1 MRLLLL
7 TVSAL
12 LVAIPHASA
21 APSDVAFALV
31 PVHHAHDPW
40 QIAWTKEANDAQP
53 AAKSVSLDVP
63 PDTPADAAPSADEAQ
78 RPRRPVAVE
87 YSDAYRKRLKI
98 HKYASFAMLPLF
110 GAELALGQSL
120 YNSSAN
126 VGAKRAAHGFI
137 GAGIVGLFAVDT
149 VTGAWNMFGE
159 SRKDPNHRTLKLVHG
174 LLMMAADVGF
184 LATEASGPNSRSA
197 RHALTFE
204 TDKVTHRNIAI
215 ASMSVATFSYLLMLI
230 GNR

>member
-1 MRLLLL
+1 MRLFVTFL
-7 TVSAL
+7 SAA
-12 LVAIPHASA
+12 LVAAASPTASA
-21 APSDVAFALV
+21 SPEFSLAPVQHAKDVWHV
-31 PVHHAHDPW
+31 SWTTPDPV
-40 QIAWTKEANDAQP
+40 
-53 AAKSVSLDVP
+53 
-63 PDTPADAAPSADEAQ
+63 AAPAPTLHFDLGDEATSVDPGDQ
-78 RPRRPVAVE
+78 TVRRRPVVIE

-110 GAELALGQSL
+110 AAELAIGQSL

-126 VGAKRAAHGFI
+126 VGGKRTAHGWI
-137 GAGIVGLFAVDT
+137 GAGIMGLFGLNT

-159 SRKDPNHRTLKLVHG
+159 GRKDPNGRTLRLVHG

-184 LATEASGPNSRSA
+184 VATTRSGPNSRSF

-204 TDKVTHRNIAI
+204 TDKVTHRNIAV
-215 ASMSVATFSYLLMLI
+215 ASMSVATVGYLIMLL